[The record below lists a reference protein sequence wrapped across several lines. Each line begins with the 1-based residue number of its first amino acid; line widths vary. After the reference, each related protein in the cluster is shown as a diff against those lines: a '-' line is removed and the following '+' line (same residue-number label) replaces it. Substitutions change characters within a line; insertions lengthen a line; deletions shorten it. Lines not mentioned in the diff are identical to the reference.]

1 MVDEEVKTVDLIA
14 QAQMAAERL
23 EKANMKHE
31 ELLKNMTL
39 LESRKI
45 LGGQSQAGT
54 VEPEKKVETPAEYA
68 KRMLRGGV

>member
-14 QAQMAAERL
+14 QAQAAAERL

-45 LGGQSQAGT
+45 LGGKSQAGEP
-54 VEPEKKVETPAEYA
+54 EPEKKEETPSEYA